1 MAVEYI
7 SSDKTPGVINI
18 EIPKNGAGDYQ
29 RTALKIGQTHQKA
42 SHICIFGDCQKGKR
56 GRSDYCRTHKVEA
69 KVLSGKIARQKAIA
83 KIAARDKQNL
93 AVEVN
98 RLPPRPLSGNN
109 NISRSD
115 VTPALV
121 GWSFGLGCLVLS
133 WLVLFRTEDILFSSI
148 FLLTG
153 CWLIMSTSKSRE
165 ETIAISILVIPFVC
179 LTLFFMFVVSLFA
192 SSSGGCYGVC
202 GLSGWGG
209 P

>member
-1 MAVEYI
+1 MVIEDI

-18 EIPKNGAGDYQ
+18 EIPKSGAEDNQ

-42 SHICIFGDCQKGKR
+42 SHICIFGDCEKGKR
-56 GRSDYCRTHKVEA
+56 GGSDFCRKHKAEA
-69 KVLSGKIARQKAIA
+69 KILSGKIARQKAIA
-83 KIAARDKQNL
+83 KIAARDNQNQ
-93 AVEVN
+93 AVEVD
-98 RLPPRPLSGNN
+98 RLRPSST

-115 VTPALV
+115 ATPALV
-121 GWSFGLGCLVLS
+121 GWSLGLGCLVLS
-133 WLVLFRTEDILFSSI
+133 WIFLFSSAPGDETI
-148 FLLTG
+148 FLSFILLSTG

-165 ETIAISILVIPFVC
+165 ETIAILVLVIPFVC
-179 LTLFFMFVVSLFA
+179 LTLFLMFVVSLFA